1 MKLHVIHY
9 NDLHSHFDMWP
20 RYMSFIKEHRTY
32 DSLVFDL
39 GDHADRVAPATEATQ
54 GKINT
59 HLLNELAPTAVT
71 IGNNE
76 GITFPHDWLAALY
89 TEATFPV
96 LVSNMT
102 APFAKSGMIQE
113 LPTGNVGVFGL
124 TAPYYEL
131 YELLGWTIE
140 DPFEAAAREIESLRG
155 QVDVLICL
163 SHLGFYQDEELAERF
178 PELDLIIGA
187 HTHHVLDDGVV
198 KNGVLIAQAGK
209 HGQYA
214 GEIYLNTDTGE
225 KEAVL
230 HPLHDYAADEAS
242 SGLLDR
248 EQYAAEKVMKQ
259 PIGRTSGLAN
269 DWFSPSPFSQL
280 LADTMQDWCKADIA
294 CVPAGMLLGSLS
306 PGPVSS
312 FDLHRLCPHPIN
324 PCNVTMTGRQLMTFM
339 EEVETNQ
346 FEQLKVRG
354 LGFRGKLMGKMHYA
368 GRNSVLATLDESAHY
383 TVAMPDMF
391 TFGPLFPAI
400 KDMPKQ
406 YFMPELLRDLLF
418 NRLSEKSEF
427 TELHAP
433 KR

>member
-1 MKLHVIHY
+1 
-9 NDLHSHFDMWP
+9 MWP
-20 RYMSFIKEHRTY
+20 RYMSFMKEHRTY

-76 GITFPHDWLAALY
+76 GITFPHDWLEELY
-89 TEATFPV
+89 TDATFPV
-96 LVSNMT
+96 LVSNLT
-102 APFAKSGMIQE
+102 APFAKAGMIQD
-113 LPTGNVGVFGL
+113 LPTGKVGIFGL

-131 YELLGWTIE
+131 YDLLGWSIE
-140 DPFEAAAREIESLRG
+140 DPLEAAAREIEALRD

-163 SHLGFYQDEELAERF
+163 SHLGFYQDEALAERF

-209 HGQYA
+209 YGQYA

-230 HPLHDYAADEAS
+230 HSLETYPSDEATS
-242 SGLLDR
+242 VLLDK
-248 EQYAAEKVMKQ
+248 EQYLAERQMKQ
-259 PIGRTSGLAN
+259 PIGRTSGLSN
-269 DWFSPSPFSQL
+269 DWFNPSPFTQL
-280 LADTMQDWCKADIA
+280 LADTMRDWCNADLA

-324 PCNVTMTGRQLMTFM
+324 PCKVTMTGVELKQFIS
-339 EEVETNQ
+339 EVDTEP

-354 LGFRGKLMGKMHYA
+354 LGFRGKLMGKMHYS
-368 GRNSVLATLDESAHY
+368 GNDQPIDETKNY
-383 TVAMPDMF
+383 TVVLPDMF
-391 TFGPLFPAI
+391 TFGPIFPAI
-400 KDMPKQ
+400 KEMPKE

-427 TELHAP
+427 SELHVR
-433 KR
+433 KH

>member
-1 MKLHVIHY
+1 M
-9 NDLHSHFDMWP
+9 
-20 RYMSFIKEHRTY
+20 KEHRTY

-59 HLLNELAPTAVT
+59 HLLNELDPTAVT

-76 GITFPHDWLAALY
+76 GITFPHEWLAELY
-89 TEATFPV
+89 SDATFPV
-96 LVSNMT
+96 LVSNLS
-102 APFAKSGMIQE
+102 APFAKAGMIQE
-113 LPTGNVGVFGL
+113 LPTGKVGIFGL

-131 YELLGWTIE
+131 YDLLGWSIE
-140 DPFEAAAREIESLRG
+140 NPLEAAAREIEALRD

-209 HGQYA
+209 YGQYA

-230 HPLHDYAADEAS
+230 HALEAYPADEATTV
-242 SGLLDR
+242 LLDK
-248 EQYAAEKVMKQ
+248 EQYLAERQMKQ

-269 DWFSPSPFSQL
+269 DWFNPSPFTQL
-280 LADTMQDWCKADIA
+280 LADTMRDWCQADLA

-312 FDLHRLCPHPIN
+312 YDLHRLCPHPIN
-324 PCNVTMTGRQLMTFM
+324 PCKVTMTGVELKQFIT
-339 EEVETNQ
+339 EVDTNR

-368 GRNSVLATLDESAHY
+368 GNRQHLDEAKHY
-383 TVAMPDMF
+383 TVVLPDMF
-391 TFGPLFPAI
+391 TFGPLFPKI
-400 KDMPKQ
+400 KEMPKE

-418 NRLSEKSEF
+418 DRLSEKSEF
-427 TELHAP
+427 GELPIRKH
-433 KR
+433 

>member
-1 MKLHVIHY
+1 M
-9 NDLHSHFDMWP
+9 
-20 RYMSFIKEHRTY
+20 KEHRTY

-59 HLLNELAPTAVT
+59 HLLNELDPTAVT

-76 GITFPHDWLAALY
+76 GITFPHEWLAELY
-89 TEATFPV
+89 SDATFPV
-96 LVSNMT
+96 LVSNLS
-102 APFAKSGMIQE
+102 APFAKAGMIQE
-113 LPTGNVGVFGL
+113 LPTGKVGIFGL

-131 YELLGWTIE
+131 YDLLGWSIE
-140 DPFEAAAREIESLRG
+140 NPLEAAAREIEALRD

-209 HGQYA
+209 YGQYA

-230 HPLHDYAADEAS
+230 HALEAYPADEATTV
-242 SGLLDR
+242 LLDK
-248 EQYAAEKVMKQ
+248 EQYLAERQMKQ

-269 DWFSPSPFSQL
+269 DWFNPSPFTQL
-280 LADTMQDWCKADIA
+280 LADTMRDWCQADLA

-312 FDLHRLCPHPIN
+312 YDLHRLCPHPIN
-324 PCNVTMTGRQLMTFM
+324 PCKVTMTGVELKQFIT
-339 EEVETNQ
+339 EVDTNR

-368 GRNSVLATLDESAHY
+368 GNRQHLDDEKHY
-383 TVAMPDMF
+383 TVVLPDMF
-391 TFGPLFPAI
+391 TFGPLFPEI
-400 KDMPKQ
+400 KEMPKE

-418 NRLSEKSEF
+418 DRLSEQSEF
-427 TELHAP
+427 GELPIRKH
-433 KR
+433 

>member
-1 MKLHVIHY
+1 VKLHVIHY

-20 RYMSFIKEHRTY
+20 RYMSFMKEHRTY

-59 HLLNELAPTAVT
+59 HLLNELSPTAVT

-76 GITFPHDWLAALY
+76 GITFPHDWLAELY
-89 TEATFPV
+89 SDATFPV
-96 LVSNMT
+96 LVSNLS
-102 APFAKSGMIQE
+102 APFAKAGMIQE
-113 LPTGNVGVFGL
+113 LPTGKVGIFGL

-131 YELLGWTIE
+131 YDLLGWSIE
-140 DPFEAAAREIESLRG
+140 NPFEAAAREIEALRD

-163 SHLGFYQDEELAERF
+163 SHLGFYQDEDLAERF
-178 PELDLIIGA
+178 PELDLIIGS

-198 KNGVLIAQAGK
+198 RNGVLIAQAGK

-230 HPLHDYAADEAS
+230 HPLESYSADEATAV
-242 SGLLDR
+242 LLDK
-248 EQYAAEKVMKQ
+248 EQYLAERQMKQ

-269 DWFSPSPFSQL
+269 DWFNPSPFTQL
-280 LADTMQDWCKADIA
+280 LADTMRDWCQADLA

-312 FDLHRLCPHPIN
+312 YDLHRLCPHPIN
-324 PCNVTMTGRQLMTFM
+324 PCKVTMTGSELKQFIA
-339 EEVETNQ
+339 EVDTDR

-368 GRNSVLATLDESAHY
+368 GNRQHLDDAKQY
-383 TVAMPDMF
+383 TVVLPDMF
-391 TFGPLFPAI
+391 TFGPLFPEI
-400 KDMPKQ
+400 KEMPKE

-418 NRLSEKSEF
+418 DRLSEKSEF
-427 TELHAP
+427 GELPIRKH
-433 KR
+433 